1 MGRAKDRMM
10 QEEEQG
16 WGFTEK
22 QICSRCIKEPYL
34 KSVIKNAET
43 EESPCSFCGR
53 RPSTELDEV
62 MEIIGNAVADYYNR
76 AVEEA
81 PYESAEGGYQGVTY
95 DTWEVMFA
103 MISHIS
109 NRDDV
114 IDTVTEAFD
123 DDIWVER
130 NMFSL
135 NGVQKY
141 VASWE
146 QFCEAVKHEAEHGPG
161 GEPEEEDHDTIS
173 VSVMLE
179 ELAEIVQESGM
190 IRTLPADRVIYRV
203 RAHKRS
209 EECTNRETLGPP
221 PSDKAP
227 TNRMS
232 AAGVSVFYGAFERA
246 TAVAE
251 ASVSMPAGREWI
263 LTAGAWQCARSLQV
277 LDLSEL
283 PPVPSLFAA
292 SREWRG
298 ALLFLREFVKSIS
311 APVVHDGGEHIE
323 YVPTQILTEHFRK
336 EVAALDGSPLDGIVY
351 PSARRRGGKSL
362 VVFRSRDDLD
372 PATLSGQEPLLKLD
386 QGSVTRLRRARR
398 RVR

>member
-1 MGRAKDRMM
+1 M

-16 WGFTEK
+16 WGYREADLLAMHQRALPEIRHQERRDGGIAVQLLRTSAEHGAGRSDGDHREHRRGLL
-22 QICSRCIKEPYL
+22 QPRC
-34 KSVIKNAET
+34 
-43 EESPCSFCGR
+43 R
-53 RPSTELDEV
+53 
-62 MEIIGNAVADYYNR
+62 
-76 AVEEA
+76 EA
-81 PYESAEGGYQGVTY
+81 PARVPKGYQGVTY

-103 MISHIS
+103 MLSHIS

-135 NGVQKY
+135 NGVKNALPVGSILRSRQ
-141 VASWE
+141 ARGE
-146 QFCEAVKHEAEHGPG
+146 MRTRRGTGRG
-161 GEPEEEDHDTIS
+161 GSRHDLGFGDARGTGGNRRI
-173 VSVMLE
+173 
-179 ELAEIVQESGM
+179 GM

-251 ASVSMPAGREWI
+251 ASMSMPAGREWI

-292 SREWRG
+292 AREWRG

-336 EVAALDGSPLDGIVY
+336 EVAALDGSRLDGIVY

-398 RVR
+398 RVP

>member
-146 QFCEAVKHEAEHGPG
+146 QFCEAVKDEAEHGPG

-173 VSVMLE
+173 VSAMLE

-190 IRTLPADRVIYRV
+190 IRTLPADRVMYRV
-203 RAHKRS
+203 RAHRRS

-298 ALLFLREFVKSIS
+298 ALLFLREFVKSIR

-323 YVPTQILTEHFRK
+323 YVPTQILTDHFRK

-351 PSARRRGGKSL
+351 PSARRLGGKSL